1 MVFKE
6 IYFDNNSAPGKN
18 FLSGASSVRT
28 LLRGETNMSILSM
41 WEETPAHEFWDAHVM
56 GNGHLG
62 MSVYGTIPKDE
73 ILINSDTLW
82 SGCENFYVNPK
93 HYVKFCEA
101 QKAALEGR
109 VKEANNII
117 NDEMTGRW
125 TESYMPLGMVYL
137 MHGQKNNIRNMELKK
152 L

>member
-1 MVFKE
+1 
-6 IYFDNNSAPGKN
+6 
-18 FLSGASSVRT
+18 
-28 LLRGETNMSILSM
+28 MSILSM